1 MTILLRSTQQIN
13 YNRTKNK
20 NKHNFSIYLWM
31 FWEIVIIIKYE
42 SRTLTGSLRNRLALF
57 VLVLRLGVVAL

>member
-1 MTILLRSTQQIN
+1 MLILLRYTQQIN

-31 FWEIVIIIKYE
+31 F
-42 SRTLTGSLRNRLALF
+42 
-57 VLVLRLGVVAL
+57 